1 MRFLEDPMGNTTVK
15 MMVLA
20 ALVQA
25 GLLCATLEARAQ
37 AGETHN
43 YAAMAPLDAY
53 LIADTN
59 AEIALARSAAPASI
73 SDHATILVLGRDG
86 YTTAVEGTNG
96 FKCYVER
103 SWANTTDAS
112 EFWNPT
118 MRAPNCFNDA
128 AAQTLT
134 PLYLMKTRLVLAGKS
149 RAEISS
155 EISKAIDSKEVP
167 PLEPGAMCYMMSKQ
181 QYLNDVDKNWHPH
194 VMIFASGDAA
204 KSWGANLPNSPV
216 IAGFD
221 PEERLTIF
229 MVWAAKWSDGTPGPG
244 MMH

>member
-1 MRFLEDPMGNTTVK
+1 

-20 ALVQA
+20 ALVQFA
-25 GLLCATLEARAQ
+25 LPYAARPTQAQ

-73 SDHATILVLGRDG
+73 SDHATIMVLGRGG
-86 YTTAVEGTNG
+86 YTTAVQGTNG
-96 FKCYVER
+96 FVCYVER
-103 SWANTTDAS
+103 SWANTTDAP

-128 AAQTLT
+128 AARSLT

-149 RAEISS
+149 KAEISA

-204 KSWGANLPNSPV
+204 KSWGANLPDSPV
-216 IAGFD
+216 IAAFD
-221 PEERLTIF
+221 PEERMTIF
-229 MVWAAKWSDGTPGPG
+229 MVWAAKWSDGTPGPA